1 MNKITTHKGDTLI
14 LIEVPLDAY
23 DFKLSDDYING
34 FQNDICLVYEQEDGF
49 TDITIMEDS
58 KYNADNF
65 EIIGTT
71 STLTDKDVEP
81 FVEQIIYVVKPY
93 KRNTYHSYTSEYET
107 INTAL
112 ESWDSFL
119 KANNID
125 TTKNWVVLKVKN
137 D

>member
-1 MNKITTHKGDTLI
+1 MQKITTHEGDTLI
-14 LIEVPLDAY
+14 LIEIPLDAENVRCHTK
-23 DFKLSDDYING
+23 FNLLSYLIDG
-34 FQNDICLVYEQEDGF
+34 ED
-49 TDITIMEDS
+49 
-58 KYNADNF
+58 F
-65 EIIGTT
+65 EIKLPKSNWVRIGTT
-71 STLTDKDVEP
+71 STLTNEQVEP

-107 INTAL
+107 LNTAL

-125 TTKNWVVLKVKN
+125 TTKNFVVLKLLN